1 MNSNNPTPSSR
12 NGYEDPPFTKI
23 HPLLMM
29 LYFGI
34 ASLTV
39 LFLGLTVAY
48 FLSKESWTWSQFRF
62 PRVFLL
68 STVVIVASSF
78 SIQRALK
85 HYQTDASEQLQKTL
99 LLSLVLSVL
108 FIVLQVIGWGDLYA
122 RGIYIAGKPDGSYLY
137 LISGLH
143 VLHVLAGLLVL
154 FVFYKK
160 VNKKLKDPVE
170 SLLFFTTPKKER
182 QLQMIVTY
190 WHFVDVLWVYLLLF
204 FLFNHL

>member
-1 MNSNNPTPSSR
+1 MNSNNSTSPQIDDYKDPT
-12 NGYEDPPFTKI
+12 FTKI

-34 ASLTV
+34 VSLTV
-39 LFLGLTVAY
+39 LFLGLTIAY
-48 FLSKESWTWSQFRF
+48 FFSKDAWTWSQFRF

-85 HYQTDASEQLQKTL
+85 FYQTDASEQLQKTL
-99 LLSLVLSVL
+99 LLSLVLSVM
-108 FIVLQVIGWGDLYA
+108 FVVLQVIGWSDLYA

-143 VLHVLAGLLVL
+143 VLHVLVGLLVL
-154 FVFYKK
+154 FVFYRK

>member
-1 MNSNNPTPSSR
+1 MSSAKDTSSKIDD
-12 NGYEDPPFTKI
+12 YKDPAFTKI
-23 HPLLMM
+23 HPLVMM

-34 ASLTV
+34 VSLTV
-39 LFLGLTVAY
+39 LFLGLTIAY
-48 FLSKESWTWSQFRF
+48 FFSREAWTWSQFRF
-62 PRVFLL
+62 PKAFLL

-85 HYQTDASEQLQKTL
+85 FYETDASEELKRTF

-108 FIVLQVIGWGDLYA
+108 FVVLQVIGWSDLYT

-143 VLHVLAGLLVL
+143 VLHVLVGLLVL

-182 QLQMIVTY
+182 ELQMIVTY